1 MTIGGGVSF
10 TTSTFWYLCLF
21 CSFVKSW
28 HRLSLYL
35 ALLGPSVACH
45 CPHQH
50 ILLICVLLYF
60 CRCVCI
66 RICICIC
73 ICMDLLSPLVA
84 CHCPH
89 QHILC
94 CYVYCCIFV
103 YVFVFVFI
111 FVYVYFWTCDHQERV
126 IVHINIFFVPIDR
139 YTVSSTIILV
149 LSYFRMLLFHIAIA
163 FELTSCCS
171 WKLKSPFSPEKI
183 CCCFFSTRFKCSL
196 NSQMNPTLREALPL
210 CKILRRKFSSCEDW
224 TRKSSSAANLFKIWA
239 QPTCSKFLCSKRTL
253 FYQMLQVTHL
263 HRIYQKAKYQIHVT
277 ECDCQP
283 NLSSTRTKTWAHP
296 ARRNAAS
303 PWKMQSSPLL
313 HFPKLSSHTSLTIQV
328 LPNPSQQFFFCTNTA

>member
-1 MTIGGGVSF
+1 
-10 TTSTFWYLCLF
+10 
-21 CSFVKSW
+21 
-28 HRLSLYL
+28 
-35 ALLGPSVACH
+35 
-45 CPHQH
+45 
-50 ILLICVLLYF
+50 
-60 CRCVCI
+60 
-66 RICICIC
+66 
-73 ICMDLLSPLVA
+73 MDLLSPLVA
-84 CHCPH
+84 CHCPQ

-126 IVHINIFFVPIDR
+126 IVHIKIFFVPIDR

-171 WKLKSPFSPEKI
+171 WKLKSPFFPRKI
-183 CCCFFSTRFKCSL
+183 CCCFFSTRFKCSP

-253 FYQMLQVTHL
+253 FNQTFQVTHQ
-263 HRIYQKAKYQIHVT
+263 HRIYQKAKYQMHVT

-283 NLSSTRTKTWAHP
+283 ILNKNKDLSSPCWTKCRLSLKDAIVPTFTFSQA
-296 ARRNAAS
+296 
-303 PWKMQSSPLL
+303 LL
-313 HFPKLSSHTSLTIQV
+313 SHKSHYSGFAKSFSAVFL
-328 LPNPSQQFFFCTNTA
+328 